1 MEKMARSL
9 YEARM
14 EKAKSDLEAALTYAK
29 TLHGDRRIA
38 AAVRRAADAYDMA
51 WSAALREYTMT
62 TGHRLTA

>member
-38 AAVRRAADAYDMA
+38 AAVRMA